1 MARPQKEGLDY
12 WPHDVN
18 MLTDD
23 KVEYLVA
30 KEGFIAYGV
39 LNFLYDEIYKNG
51 YYTKFEERQRFVYAK
66 RMTISADLLTRIVDT
81 CFEAEIF
88 DRDIFTAY
96 HILTSRGIQSRY
108 RMAVKKRKAE
118 LDPRFDVDAFP
129 RRKKEETTVSDE
141 KTLVSNAET
150 QNVANRIYP
159 YGQQKTVSATK
170 TIVSDAETWVSDE
183 KTPLK
188 ESKVNIGGGGGTHA
202 QEEGTGYDDDLG
214 EVITLFSNN
223 IHPINGEIEADKL
236 KDLLDSYTKDWLVA
250 AIKEAAELNGR
261 SVRYIEAILENWKKN
276 GFKAQKPKGGTR
288 NAGRVTGDSRPH
300 HVDTP
305 GLRRLKEDMRWAD
318 EHQKFPW
325 EVQSESGG
333 SGETPAGHSAD

>member
-51 YYTKFEERQRFVYAK
+51 YYTKFEKRQKFVYAK
-66 RMTISADLLTRIVDT
+66 RMTIEADLLEQIVGT

-88 DRDIFTAY
+88 NRDIYEAY
-96 HILTSRGIQSRY
+96 HVLTSRGIQRRY
-108 RMAVKKRKAE
+108 QMAVKKRKAD
-118 LDPRFDVDAFP
+118 LDPRFDVDTFP
-129 RRKKEETTVSDE
+129 RRKKEETAVSDE
-141 KTLVSNAET
+141 KTLVSDAEIKDSS
-150 QNVANRIYP
+150 NRTCPIERSE
-159 YGQQKTVSATK
+159 TVSEIK
-170 TIVSDAETWVSDE
+170 TLVSDAETRVSDE
-183 KTPLK
+183 KTPQNKSK
-188 ESKVNIGGGGGTHA
+188 ENIYDVVDTRARARGNG
-202 QEEGTGYDDDLG
+202 DDDLA
-214 EVITLFSNN
+214 EVISLFSNN
-223 IHPINGEIEADKL
+223 IHPVTGEIEADTL
-236 KDLLDSYTKDWLVA
+236 KDLLDTYKKMWVTE
-250 AIKEAAELNGR
+250 AIKEAALHHGT
-261 SVRYIEAILENWKKN
+261 SVQYIVKILECWARD

-318 EHQKFPW
+318 EHQTFPW